1 MATVT
6 EQNTEYLYP
15 STWTNLTD
23 TAANYAA
30 GFPQWA
36 NQVGANWYDQP
47 LTTGQTAN
55 QTTAW
60 NAAMNPTQQWT
71 QGVTGAATTA
81 GQAQPFYTQAASA
94 LTPWSAT
101 IGSGIQ
107 TLGQTVGA
115 VNPYMSGTNT
125 YQELGQNQMAGYG
138 TAMGTLGSTQGTV
151 NPYLS
156 GIDVNQQNLLNT
168 LSGYGTAANTL
179 GQTLGAVNP
188 YLSAISGYQQGA
200 AGAQQAGTAA
210 AQNFL
215 SGTVGAVSPY
225 QAAIDALQ
233 SQAQNYTGQI
243 GQGQTTLQQGL
254 GALSQVTP
262 YLQQAAQGYSGAS
275 TYNPSELTQ
284 FLNPYTQQAAQAT
297 VSDLT
302 RNLQEKILPEVNTT
316 FTGAG
321 QFGSSRNKEFEA
333 RAIRDTQE
341 AAAKAL
347 AQANY
352 GAYTSAQQAYSDWAN
367 KELQAAQG
375 TAGLAGQQTSLGQAI
390 SGVGTQQAQV
400 AQQQVASTLQNA
412 GLDQNQASLVANMMP
427 QLATVQNQITQQS
440 VSTQLQNA
448 GISQNQANT
457 VAQLYP
463 QLAQMQGT
471 LTQNQIQAYL
481 QNAGLDQNQANLV
494 ANMLPQIA
502 SQQASVTNQAV
513 SNYLQQAGI
522 DQNQASLIAQ
532 LYPQLA
538 TSYATIGGQ
547 YGNVSSAYQN
557 LGAGQTALGSA
568 LANISQVGSGMT
580 QQQLTNMLA
589 AATQQQQQQQ
599 QGLTTSYED
608 WLKQQ
613 QFPLT
618 TLSTLGSAVGAMSAG
633 TRPNVSIPVAQP
645 DDVTRI
651 LAAIQAASSGLSDA
665 SVQSVLNYLFG
676 EGTMSWG

>member
-107 TLGQTVGA
+107 TLGQTIGA
-115 VNPYMSGTNT
+115 VNPYMSGTNA
-125 YQELGQNQMAGYG
+125 YQQLGQEAMGGYG
-138 TAMGTLGSTQGTV
+138 QATDYLSQLTGATQ
-151 NPYLS
+151 PYLTS
-156 GIDVNQQNLLNT
+156 VDQ
-168 LSGYGTAANTL
+168 
-179 GQTLGAVNP
+179 
-188 YLSAISGYQQGA
+188 
-200 AGAQQAGTAA
+200 AQQA
-210 AQNFL
+210 AQ
-215 SGTVGAVSPY
+215 G
-225 QAAIDALQ
+225 
-233 SQAQNYTGQI
+233 YTGQI
-243 GQGQTTLQQGL
+243 GQAAQGTQAGQATVA
-254 GALSQVTP
+254 GALP
-262 YLQQAAQGYSGAS
+262 YLQQAAGGLQAAS
-275 TYNPSELTQ
+275 AYNPSQLNQ

-367 KELQAAQG
+367 KQLQSAQG
-375 TAGLAGQQTSLGQAI
+375 LGNLAGQQAQIGATQGTL
-390 SGVGTQQAQV
+390 GTQQANIINQQ
-400 AQQQVASTLQNA
+400 AQNTLQSA
-412 GLDQNQASLVANMMP
+412 GLDQNQASLVSNIF
-427 QLATVQNQITQQS
+427 QNLATTQG
-440 VSTQLQNA
+440 QL
-448 GISQNQANT
+448 
-457 VAQLYP
+457 
-463 QLAQMQGT
+463 
-471 LTQNQIQAYL
+471 
-481 QNAGLDQNQANLV
+481 
-494 ANMLPQIA
+494 
-502 SQQASVTNQAV
+502 TNQEVA
-513 SNYLQQAGI
+513 NYLQQAGI
-522 DQNQASLIAQ
+522 DQNQAGMIAQ
-532 LYPQLA
+532 LYPQIA

-618 TLSTLGSAVGAMSAG
+618 ALSTLGSAVGAMSAG

-645 DDVTRI
+645 DDVTKI